1 MKGVGVFKQVLT
13 LLIVKLFPV
22 KWKEFKELLYW
33 KKAMKAEGKLSNTHY
48 EYFYTS
54 HFGYQRSFYD
64 NKVLL
69 DLGCGPRGSLEWAE
83 NAKRRIGLD
92 PLALEYLK
100 LGADKQNMEYIAS
113 GSENIPLNDGTCDA
127 IFSFNSLDHVEN
139 IPKTVQEIK
148 RCVASNGIFL
158 LLVEVNH
165 PSTACEPHSLSP
177 KLLVDL
183 FYPEFKA
190 ENIQVFKPEQAGM
203 YDSIKLGKKVE
214 DPLNF
219 LDTGYFSAKFVRSIG
234 IRP

>member
-1 MKGVGVFKQVLT
+1 MKVIGFIKQVMT
-13 LLIVKLFPV
+13 LIIVKLFPV
-22 KWKEFKELLYW
+22 KWKEFKELSYW
-33 KKAMKAEGKLSNTHY
+33 KKVKKAEGTMSNAHY
-48 EYFYTS
+48 EYFYTN
-54 HFGYQRSFYD
+54 HFGFQKTFFD
-64 NKVLL
+64 NKTLL

-113 GSENIPLNDGTCDA
+113 SSESIPLCNSACDA

-148 RCVASNGIFL
+148 RCLAPEGIFL

-177 KLLVDL
+177 KMLVDL
-183 FYPEFKA
+183 FFPEFKA
-190 ENIQVFKPEQAGM
+190 ENIQVFKPEMPGM
-203 YDSIKLGKKVE
+203 YDSIKHGKTVE
-214 DPLNF
+214 DPLKC
-219 LDTGYFSAKFVRSIG
+219 LDIGYFSAKFVRAK
-234 IRP
+234 